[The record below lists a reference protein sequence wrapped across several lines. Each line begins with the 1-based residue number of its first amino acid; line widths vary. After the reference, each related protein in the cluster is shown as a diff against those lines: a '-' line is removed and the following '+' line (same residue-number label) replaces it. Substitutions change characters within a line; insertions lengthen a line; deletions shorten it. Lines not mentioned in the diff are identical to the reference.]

1 MSPDSDPFEQ
11 FRKKKLAEQD
21 KQKQHGPP
29 HGEVAG
35 DLDPDTDRLLRDEI
49 GAGEE
54 FAQGK
59 PKGFESHRYREVPK
73 EKYEKPKGFETDRFE
88 PEKGT
93 E

>member
-73 EKYEKPKGFETDRFE
+73 EKYEKPKGFETGRFE